1 MAMRSRCRR
10 GSTGWVMMSNNQK
23 KYSFQ
28 IAESRNNKA
37 GRFLT
42 YMDHFKALAKREGG
56 KEKK

>member
-1 MAMRSRCRR
+1 MQMEKEA
-10 GSTGWVMMSNNQK
+10 NNQK

-28 IAESRNNKA
+28 AAENRKNKA
-37 GRFLT
+37 GRFLA

>member
-1 MAMRSRCRR
+1 MQM
-10 GSTGWVMMSNNQK
+10 GKEVNNQK

-28 IAESRNNKA
+28 AAENRKNKA
-37 GRFLT
+37 GRFLA